1 MVTLVIRPAE
11 RDDVPDIVRLIR
23 ALADY
28 ERLLPEMQASE
39 DDLAAALFGA
49 APRVFCD
56 VARLDGQ
63 TVGFALWFYTFST
76 FVGRHGIWLEDL
88 FVEPERRGHGIGK
101 ALLSGLAARCVAE
114 NLGRL
119 EWTVLNWNAPSIAFY
134 ESLGARPMSDWT
146 TYRLT
151 GDALAATG
159 GRTS

>member
-1 MVTLVIRPAE
+1 MTLVIRPAE
-11 RDDVPDIVRLIR
+11 PDDVPAIHALIR

-28 ERLLPEMQASE
+28 ERMLPDMKARES
-39 DDLAAALFGA
+39 DLATALFGA

-56 VARLDGQ
+56 VARLDGE

-88 FVEPERRGHGIGK
+88 FVQPERRGHGIGK

-114 NLGRL
+114 TLGRL
-119 EWTVLNWNAPSIAFY
+119 EWTVLDWNAPSIAFY

-146 TYRLT
+146 TYRLD
-151 GDALAATG
+151 GAALAATG
-159 GRTS
+159 GQAS